1 MAGRFGSEKFP
12 VNQSVTVLKSN
23 KSLINGE
30 WMPEAVSLKLNF
42 KASAGIPRNKGFP
55 LLFTENMLS
64 YLVGYWAWHHRGIIL
79 IVI

>member
-23 KSLINGE
+23 KSLINGG

-42 KASAGIPRNKGFP
+42 KASAGIP
-55 LLFTENMLS
+55 
-64 YLVGYWAWHHRGIIL
+64 
-79 IVI
+79 